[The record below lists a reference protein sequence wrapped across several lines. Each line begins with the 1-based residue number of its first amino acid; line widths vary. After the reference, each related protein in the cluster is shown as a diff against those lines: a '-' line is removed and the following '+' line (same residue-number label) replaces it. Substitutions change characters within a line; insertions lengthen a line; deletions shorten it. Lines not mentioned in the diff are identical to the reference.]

1 MTSLIINQ
9 IPDELYAMLKQSAH
23 LHQRSVNSELIH
35 CLESTLMPVQLS
47 AAQLAD
53 AAQLLRSRVSGPV
66 LTDAEIT
73 LAKQQGRR

>member
-1 MTSLIINQ
+1 MASLTIKN
-9 IPDELYAMLKQSAH
+9 IPEELYEMLKQSAH
-23 LHQRSVNSELIH
+23 LHHRSVNSELIH
-35 CLESTLMPVQLS
+35 CLESALMPVPLS

>member
-1 MTSLIINQ
+1 MASLTIKN
-9 IPDELYAMLKQSAH
+9 IPEELYEMLKQSAH
-23 LHQRSVNSELIH
+23 LNHRSVNSELIH
-35 CLESTLMPVQLS
+35 CLESTLMPVRLS

-53 AAQLLRSRVSGPV
+53 AALLLRSRVSGPV

>member
-9 IPDELYAMLKQSAH
+9 IPDELYAMLKQSAR

-35 CLESTLMPVQLS
+35 CLESALMPVPLS

>member
-35 CLESTLMPVQLS
+35 CLESTLMPVPLS
-47 AAQLAD
+47 APQLAE
-53 AAQLLRSRVSGPV
+53 AAQTLRSRVTGPL
-66 LTDAEIT
+66 LTEAEISQ
-73 LAKQQGRR
+73 ARSQRRE